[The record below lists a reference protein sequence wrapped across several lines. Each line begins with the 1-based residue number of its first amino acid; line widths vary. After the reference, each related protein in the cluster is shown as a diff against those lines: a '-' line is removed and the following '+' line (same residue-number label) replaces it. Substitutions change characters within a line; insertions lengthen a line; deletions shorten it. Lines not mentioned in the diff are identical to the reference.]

1 MKAQNRIRM
10 ASLLLTALFASTA
23 AAQDFRTARAA
34 RQVLVSIPD
43 RKLVVLE
50 GGKVVRTFPVAV
62 GATVSPSPSGEFK
75 IVNRI
80 ANPTYYHP
88 GVGNPI
94 GTRWLGLNRKGFG
107 IHGTNEPRSIGKA
120 ASHGCIRLRNR
131 EVVEFFRLVN
141 VGDVVKIRAERD
153 EEIARVFG
161 GAEHSTTQVA
171 MNGPQPMG
179 AGQ

>member
-62 GATVSPSPSGEFK
+62 GATVSPVRAENSRSLIASP
-75 IVNRI
+75 
-80 ANPTYYHP
+80 
-88 GVGNPI
+88 
-94 GTRWLGLNRKGFG
+94 
-107 IHGTNEPRSIGKA
+107 
-120 ASHGCIRLRNR
+120 IRL
-131 EVVEFFRLVN
+131 
-141 VGDVVKIRAERD
+141 
-153 EEIARVFG
+153 
-161 GAEHSTTQVA
+161 TTTPVS
-171 MNGPQPMG
+171 
-179 AGQ
+179 